1 MANTGAVTIAN
12 DAVEQAMIADDA
24 VGADQLASNAVVN
37 ASVASGAAIADTKI
51 SLGTAIQAYDADT
64 AKTDVLQTWTK
75 PQVPATQTATI
86 STSVVLDFDTY
97 QNFIL
102 TLGSGVNTLTNPTTE
117 ASNVGQT
124 GVMLLIQPSSG
135 AAGTLATGTDYET
148 VGGTALTL
156 SSTNSQYDVVPYLIK
171 GTSSILIGSPQL
183 NFS

>member
-1 MANTGAVTIAN
+1 MDGVTSAIQTQI
-12 DAVEQAMIADDA
+12 DAKGVGDA
-24 VGADQLASNAVVN
+24 L
-37 ASVASGAAIADTKI
+37 
-51 SLGTAIQAYDADT
+51 LGT
-64 AKTDVLQTWTK
+64 LQTWTK
-75 PQVPATQTATI
+75 PQIPSTQTATI
-86 STSVVLDFDTY
+86 STSVVLDFDAY

-124 GVMLLIQPSSG
+124 GVMLLIQPSGG

-148 VGGTALTL
+148 IGGTALTL

-171 GTSSILIGSPQL
+171 ATSAVLLGSPQL